1 MKPILIFLA
10 VGFGSCTTLKSGLT
24 IPANQTF
31 LLGEGNDKTYA
42 AEFVNKSNFEV
53 TVKTVDRSSG
63 NVNQTVEL
71 RPNIRKK
78 VYISRSELVYVENNS
93 DREARLNVKLSKGV
107 EGMRYIEQK

>member
-10 VGFGSCTTLKSGLT
+10 VWFGSCTTLKSGLT

-31 LLGEGNDKTYA
+31 LLGEGNDKNYA